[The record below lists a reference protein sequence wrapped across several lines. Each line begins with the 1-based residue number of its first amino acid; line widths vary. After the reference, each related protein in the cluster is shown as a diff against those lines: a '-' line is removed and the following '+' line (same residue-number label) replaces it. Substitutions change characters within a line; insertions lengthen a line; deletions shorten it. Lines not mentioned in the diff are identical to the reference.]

1 MPWLPPWS
9 VAVGG
14 GEGLRP
20 RPRLRQRKVG
30 TIATRAICDEAKQ
43 DAERCARASYR
54 AGKGFFWSQK
64 ESYFFLSQKKGRTA
78 PEPESAPNQSSCA
91 RSSLPRASPQVQG
104 EGGAPSPVLV
114 DKALHGGAPDAS
126 SKVVGERVQ
135 MAGREDGNAPV
146 GPEVAPLPVP
156 VPGQHFHEHPR
167 HHARAGVPDDVLGGG
182 AIGRRRTERRSRRR
196 RHHHHHLPE
205 RIGGVRPQKRRQ
217 QGEGGVRGR
226 GGAEAGS
233 VAGLPRPRHHSPIS
247 SIILP
252 TMRCPLAA
260 PMRPLFTSTQPT
272 LLAPQ

>member
-1 MPWLPPWS
+1 M
-9 VAVGG
+9 VRCGEG
-14 GEGLRP
+14 GERVCVRVRVCGRGKWA
-20 RPRLRQRKVG
+20 RSRRERY
-30 TIATRAICDEAKQ
+30 ATRRSKTRRDVHAL
-43 DAERCARASYR
+43 ART
-54 AGKGFFWSQK
+54 GKGFFWSQK
-64 ESYFFLSQKKGRTA
+64 ESYFFFGPKKKGRTA

-156 VPGQHFHEHPR
+156 VPGQHLHEHPR

-196 RHHHHHLPE
+196 RRHHHLPE

-217 QGEGGVRGR
+217 QGEGGVGGW